1 MYPQPLKFRP
11 HLYFVNFTSHAL
23 FYIMTSLPA
32 FVKVGKTPANLEKQA
47 VNMFNLAFLGT
58 VDFFQLL
65 TFCVTLK
72 K

>member
-1 MYPQPLKFRP
+1 
-11 HLYFVNFTSHAL
+11 
-23 FYIMTSLPA
+23 MTSLPA